1 MSTNNF
7 SIKHIK
13 AREILDSRGFPTI
26 EVDVFLESGIMGRAS
41 VPSGASTGIHEA
53 IELRDGDKSRFL
65 GKGVLHAISM
75 VKNVCTPALIGRDVQ
90 DQEGIDTTLI
100 NLDGTS
106 NKEKIGANAIL
117 ALSLACAKAAAAE
130 VNIPLYMYLGG
141 LYAMLLPT
149 PFLNVL
155 NGGKHADNLLDIQEF
170 MIVPIGAPSFRE
182 ALRTGTEIYHV
193 LKVLLKEKGK
203 STNIGDEGGFAPLL
217 STAEECMDILLQTV
231 ERAGYS
237 PGKDIMFALDV
248 AASELYNQKQ
258 ENYYFEGSNKFFSSE
273 ELIEYYEKLVNS
285 YPILSI
291 EDGLAE
297 DDWKGWSLL
306 TQKLGR
312 TIQLVGDDLFVT
324 NFSRLREGTI
334 HHLANSI
341 LIKPNQIGTLTE
353 TYKTIAL
360 ARQSGYTTIMSHRS
374 GETEDT
380 IIADL
385 AVAFSCGQLKA
396 GAPCR
401 MDRVAKYNQLLRIEE
416 TLGSKAV
423 YAGKRPFTKW
433 ISSHSSF

>member
-41 VPSGASTGIHEA
+41 VPSGASTGAHEA

-75 VKNVCTPALIGRDVQ
+75 VKNVCTPALIGRNVQ

-141 LYAMLLPT
+141 LYATCLPT

-217 STAEECMDILLQTV
+217 STPEECIDILLQAI

-237 PGKDIMFALDV
+237 PGKDIMLALDV

-258 ENYYFEGSNKFFSSE
+258 DNYYFEGLNKFFSPE
-273 ELIEYYEKLVNS
+273 ELIEYYERLVSS

-306 TQKLGR
+306 TQKLGSA
-312 TIQLVGDDLFVT
+312 IQLVGDDLFVT